1 MNIMQNEKL
10 GAISELIKDRRSVRA
25 FKSDPIDTD
34 LITELLNVA
43 VWAPTHGL
51 REPWRF
57 ILYKGEARKP
67 LAEAM
72 IRTYTAEE
80 KERLA
85 AQKLDYFMQIP
96 AHLVVVMNEDPRQKQ
111 WEEDF
116 ACVCCLIQN
125 FQLAAWE
132 VGVGVV
138 WKTNPFI
145 HSPNFREAV
154 GVKPG
159 EKIVGLL
166 HIGYPEQVPAV
177 RPRTDAREKLIIKE
191 SV

>member
-1 MNIMQNEKL
+1 MSTLQIQSIRAL
-10 GAISELIKDRRSVRA
+10 SELIKDRRSIRA
-25 FKSDPIDTD
+25 FRTDPIDTD
-34 LITELLNVA
+34 LITDLLNVA

-57 ILYKGEARKP
+57 ILYKGDARKP

-85 AQKLDYFMQIP
+85 QQKLDYFMQIP
-96 AHLVVVMNEDPRQKQ
+96 AHLIVVMKEDPRQKQ
-111 WEEDF
+111 WEEDY
-116 ACVCCLIQN
+116 ACVSCLIQN

-132 VGVGVV
+132 VGIGVV

-145 HSPNFREAV
+145 HNPSFREAA
-154 GVKPG
+154 GVQPG

-166 HIGYPEQVPAV
+166 HIGYPEQVPAG
-177 RPRTDAREKLIIKE
+177 RPRTDAREKLTIKE
-191 SV
+191 TI